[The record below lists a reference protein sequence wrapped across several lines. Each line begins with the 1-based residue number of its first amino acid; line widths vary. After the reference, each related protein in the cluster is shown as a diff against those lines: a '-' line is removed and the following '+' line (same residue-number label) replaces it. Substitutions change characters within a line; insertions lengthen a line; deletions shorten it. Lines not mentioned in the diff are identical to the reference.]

1 MTTVY
6 SHLSATPSPVAT
18 TVNTSA
24 GQSLSQ
30 TLTRGSLM
38 AAAGT
43 PSTSDVKS
51 WYEAMAKAWGQS
63 LNNQANVLQQESN
76 QLNNTGADQPSVI
89 TQLTADS
96 MRFSF
101 LATSANTATTS
112 VGDGLN
118 SLGRK
123 Q

>member
-1 MTTVY
+1 
-6 SHLSATPSPVAT
+6 
-18 TVNTSA
+18 
-24 GQSLSQ
+24 
-30 TLTRGSLM
+30 M